1 LIKIPKKLSANKN
14 LFFLSVILPFFKIT
28 VSLLLIFILYCFL
41 PFYLFARSKGAG
53 SLWLTIF
60 YLVNLA
66 ITFYLLRKN
75 SRRIYHLQIK
85 VENTQ
90 EQINVLDIQHA
101 RAIKN
106 QAALKEKIRRYN
118 SLKNIIEEIN
128 HSLTLEAIAHSLS
141 DIAFSSIAH
150 HQGSCILYLV
160 DPRTQTLSLFKTKKE
175 DHKLIIKAKEG
186 DAFDLWVLRH
196 SSPIIVEDVKKDF
209 RFDPEKLKSEDVR
222 GFSSLISAP
231 LISENK
237 FLGILRLDHPTTN
250 FYSQDDLRFL
260 VTVSDLGAVALEN
273 GELFQKTQ
281 DLAIHDG
288 LTSLYTKGYFLERL
302 KEECRRS
309 QRHNTDF
316 SLLMLDIDYF
326 KSYNDKFGH
335 TAGDIV
341 LQKLSLDIA
350 NFLKESN
357 PVISR
362 FGGEEFCIILPR
374 TDKEKAMATAEQLR
388 SRIEKMRIILRRQE
402 TQVTVS
408 IGVSS
413 LPQDANDEDELIMKA
428 DQAMYAAKQKGRN
441 KACGI

>member
-1 LIKIPKKLSANKN
+1 
-14 LFFLSVILPFFKIT
+14 LPFFKIT
-28 VSLLLIFILYCFL
+28 ASLLLIFILYCSL

-53 SLWLTIF
+53 SLWLAIF

-66 ITFYLLRKN
+66 ITFYLVRKN
-75 SRRIYHLQIK
+75 SRRIYHFQIK

-90 EQINVLDIQHA
+90 EQINVLDVQHA

-128 HSLTLEAIAHSLS
+128 RSLTLEAIAHSLS
-141 DIAFSSIAH
+141 EIAFSLIAH

-160 DPRTQTLSLFKTKKE
+160 DPQTHVLSLFKTKKE
-175 DHKLIIKAKEG
+175 DHKQIIKAKEG

-196 SSPIIVEDVKKDF
+196 SSPLIVGDVKKDF
-209 RFDPEKLKSEDVR
+209 RFDPEKLKDEDVR

-288 LTSLYTKGYFLERL
+288 LTLLYTKGYFLERL

-309 QRHNTDF
+309 QRHNTDL

-357 PVISR
+357 PIISR

-413 LPQDANDEDELIMKA
+413 LPQDAKDGDELIMKA